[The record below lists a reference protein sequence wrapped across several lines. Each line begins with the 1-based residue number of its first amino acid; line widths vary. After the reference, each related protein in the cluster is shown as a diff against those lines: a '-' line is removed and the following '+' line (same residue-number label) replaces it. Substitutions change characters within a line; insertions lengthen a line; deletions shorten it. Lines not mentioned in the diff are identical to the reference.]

1 MERATAPV
9 RTGGGER
16 RAASLAS
23 IAVLALIAAA
33 IVKPWGVPGAPA
45 PVVAARSASAVAE
58 ATAAPAPTQRGVT
71 DEDLVAPFCLSPS
84 GWRVFATERW
94 SNRGLRSWQ
103 AADAA
108 SAASGPS
115 DPTIP
120 VTTVSS
126 QWIQTLG
133 YCAPV
138 DGPDRPPP
146 DSTVTLYR
154 IPGGASGDVPSPQ
167 VVAAHRL
174 QPVLR
179 PSTLGADFAPPVS
192 APPATIGP
200 ASGWHDGTYVFR
212 IDGPAGSGFVRWLG
226 VRLDVLPSPLTIAVE
241 PGSSDGPQPA
251 ASH

>member
-1 MERATAPV
+1 
-9 RTGGGER
+9 
-16 RAASLAS
+16 
-23 IAVLALIAAA
+23 VLALVAIAIA
-33 IVKPWGVPGAPA
+33 KPWGAPA
-45 PVVAARSASAVAE
+45 PAPPNAAAQLPSAS
-58 ATAAPAPTQRGVT
+58 TAAPLRAVSDRETT
-71 DEDLVAPFCLSPS
+71 DEELVAPFCLSPS

-108 SAASGPS
+108 TVASGPG

-138 DGPDRPPP
+138 DGPDRPPA

-154 IPGGASGDVPSPQ
+154 IPSGSVTDTRAGEL
-167 VVAAHRL
+167 VAAHRL

-179 PSTLGADFAPPVS
+179 PSILGADFAPPAS
-192 APPATIGP
+192 TGP
-200 ASGWHDGTYVFR
+200 TTFGPGSGWPAGTYVFR
-212 IDGPAGSGFVRWLG
+212 IDGPAGAGFVRWLG
-226 VRLDVLPSPLTIAVE
+226 VRVDVLPQLSAAGGPR
-241 PGSSDGPQPA
+241 SSNDPQPG